1 MHADC
6 RYHSHSTGQH
16 LQTFAGQSRG
26 QSIPYQQQDQSSS
39 RSVHAE
45 LPAQHALCTV
55 SAAPQQA
62 LSELCLQLPLG
73 AHQQQQ
79 LQAHLQLHH
88 RYQLDLA
95 AKHLA
100 EQQQQQGSCRAAN
113 AQESLPDGL
122 SSMGCLAPSS
132 WSQAPV
138 DSSAGLEGSCG
149 VQDSS
154 ATGIFCFPCL
164 WCRSHPIPSTMP
176 FAVLPAGVDVM

>member
-55 SAAPQQA
+55 STAPQQA

-100 EQQQQQGSCRAAN
+100 EQPA
-113 AQESLPDGL
+113 
-122 SSMGCLAPSS
+122 
-132 WSQAPV
+132 
-138 DSSAGLEGSCG
+138 
-149 VQDSS
+149 
-154 ATGIFCFPCL
+154 ATGLLQSSRRARVIARWPGQHGLPSAQQLESGTGRQQWLGLREAVVPRTALPQVCSAYCACGADLILHHPPCPL
-164 WCRSHPIPSTMP
+164 LRYLQMLT
-176 FAVLPAGVDVM
+176 